1 MNAWLEQLRDFERCE
16 EASVSVTISDV
27 RGSSPREVGAKM
39 IVTRKD
45 VTGSIG
51 GGQLEYRCAKMAVD
65 MLCDVQV
72 MRRRHRFPL
81 GPNLGQCCGGV
92 VDVLFEH
99 SAALEDGLLEQ
110 MVRLHNRRTQFVIA
124 TTSSRKWLVTATSC
138 YPPEHNNDDVAAL
151 ARELLASHG
160 SARSVK
166 HGDNSVLLEPVTNS
180 NFNVAVFGAGHVGSA
195 VVQML
200 AGLDCNVRWIDSRR
214 NIFPARTAANVL
226 VVESD
231 DPAREV
237 AAMQDNAYYLVLT
250 HSHPL
255 DYEICSR
262 VLERR
267 EFAYLGLIGSTAKR
281 RRFERLMRQQGMSQ
295 SLLERLTC
303 PIGIDGING
312 KKPQEIAIAAT
323 AELLRCR
330 DAVAERTVSTDN
342 NLHVM

>member
-1 MNAWLEQLRDFERCE
+1 MNTWLEQLRDLERCA
-16 EASVSVTISDV
+16 EASVLVTISDV
-27 RGSSPREVGAKM
+27 RGSSPREIGAKM

-65 MLCDVQV
+65 MLCAEQLLC
-72 MRRRHRFPL
+72 RRHRFAL

-99 SAALEDGLLEQ
+99 SAALEAELLERMAQ
-110 MVRLHNRRTQFVIA
+110 LHNRRTPFVIA
-124 TTSSRKWLVTATSC
+124 TTVSRKWLVTATTC
-138 YPPEHNNDDVAAL
+138 YPPENDDDDVAAL
-151 ARELLASHG
+151 ARALLASRG
-160 SARSVK
+160 SACSDK
-166 HGDNSVLLEPVTNS
+166 HGDNSVLLEPVMS
-180 NFNVAVFGAGHVGSA
+180 SDFNVAVFGAGHVGSA
-195 VVQML
+195 VVQIL
-200 AGLDCNVRWIDSRR
+200 AGLDCNIRWIDSRR
-214 NIFPARTAANVL
+214 NIFPARNAANVL

-231 DPAREV
+231 VPAREV
-237 AAMQDNAYYLVLT
+237 AAMPEAAYYLVLT
-250 HSHPL
+250 HHHPL

-312 KKPQEIAIAAT
+312 KTPQEIAIAAT
-323 AELLRCR
+323 AELLQHR
-330 DAVAERTVSTDN
+330 DAVAVRALSTDHN
-342 NLHVM
+342 VHVM